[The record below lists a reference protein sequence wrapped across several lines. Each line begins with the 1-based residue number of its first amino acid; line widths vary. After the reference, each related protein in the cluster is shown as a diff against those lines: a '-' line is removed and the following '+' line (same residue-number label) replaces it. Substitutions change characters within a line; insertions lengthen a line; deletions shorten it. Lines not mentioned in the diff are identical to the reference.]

1 MPKWIGHQVQMGA
14 TLLHNATGMTTA
26 DRCGDSALGGFT
38 HLLPA
43 RTEWTEVRWLHIIAT
58 CGTENEKM
66 EEAVSS
72 KGHELPSAKLADI
85 KTLYIEG
92 FPSSEANRGSVHCSA
107 AGRL

>member
-1 MPKWIGHQVQMGA
+1 MHWP
-14 TLLHNATGMTTA
+14 
-26 DRCGDSALGGFT
+26 
-38 HLLPA
+38 
-43 RTEWTEVRWLHIIAT
+43 HIITT
-58 CGTENEKM
+58 CAMENEKM

-85 KTLYIEG
+85 KTLYIAG